1 MAEIGVTRPE
11 HIWLVQTPSRAA
23 QGWREAFAATCDA
36 QGWVFALHQRG
47 QATPQPHPAQPQ
59 LTVSDYYADEG
70 TPISHWFIQRGVPDE
85 APDVLVE
92 HGLAPADAA
101 LYEASL
107 SLAMVEH
114 MVQAGARVLTTD
126 QDIVVL
132 PGLGEIYRPD
142 GVSEKALNPHH
153 PLGFYGSTPLTS
165 GASVRWGPEN
175 FNYIDAKDTDGEG
188 RISLIGRRRLL
199 FNGPPIFLPPARWR
213 FEGEFSINPPGE
225 TELLIEWGHGY
236 DVQPLSVAITRPGRY
251 SVSLEKGWSVVAC
264 ADFRIS
270 LMIPALDGELEFHGG
285 VLTRIGDAPTPDPVP
300 VDMSQV
306 ESA

>member
-11 HIWLVQTPSRAA
+11 HIWIVQTPSRAA
-23 QGWREAFAATCDA
+23 QGWRDAFAAACDA
-36 QGWVFALHQRG
+36 QGWIFVLHQRG
-47 QATPQPHPAQPQ
+47 QTTLPPHPERPQ
-59 LTVSDYYADEG
+59 LTVSDYYADAG
-70 TPISHWFIQRGVPDE
+70 TPISHWFIQRGVAND
-85 APDVLVE
+85 APEVLVE
-92 HGLAPADAA
+92 LGRAPADAA

-107 SLAMVEH
+107 SLAMVEQ
-114 MVQAGARVLTTD
+114 MVQAGAHVLTMD
-126 QDIVVL
+126 QDSVVL
-132 PGLGEIYRPD
+132 PGLGEIHRPAS
-142 GVSEKALNPHH
+142 VSENAADTRH
-153 PLGFYGSTPLTS
+153 PLGLYDSTPLKS

-175 FNYIDAKDTDGEG
+175 FNYLDAKDTDGEG

-199 FNGPPIFLPPARWR
+199 FNGPPIVLPAGQWR
-213 FEGEFSINPPGE
+213 FEAEFSINPPGE

-236 DVQPLSVAITRPGRY
+236 DVQPLSVAIARPGRY
-251 SVSLEKGWSVVAC
+251 SVSLERAWSTLAC